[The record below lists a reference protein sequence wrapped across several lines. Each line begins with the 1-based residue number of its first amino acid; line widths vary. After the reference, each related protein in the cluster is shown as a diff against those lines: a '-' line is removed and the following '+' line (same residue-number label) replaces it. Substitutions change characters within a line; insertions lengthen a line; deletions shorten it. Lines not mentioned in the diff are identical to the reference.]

1 MTVKDQREH
10 QRYVVE
16 FPATF
21 AGEYAGVGIVYNLG
35 MGGCKIVTDSTP
47 TVGAM
52 LAIYLNVPEETFAI
66 TIRMATVR
74 WTMEYEFGAE
84 FLGMEELERD
94 RLTRFLEGLEAA
106 AA

>member
-1 MTVKDQREH
+1 MSVKDQREH

-16 FPATF
+16 FPASF
-21 AGEYAGVGIVYNLG
+21 AGECAGVGIVYNLG
-35 MGGCKIVTDSTP
+35 MGGCKIVTDCTP
-47 TVGAM
+47 AVGAM
-52 LAIYLNVPEETFAI
+52 LAIYLTVPEETFAI

-94 RLTRFLEGLEAA
+94 RLTRFLQGLEAA